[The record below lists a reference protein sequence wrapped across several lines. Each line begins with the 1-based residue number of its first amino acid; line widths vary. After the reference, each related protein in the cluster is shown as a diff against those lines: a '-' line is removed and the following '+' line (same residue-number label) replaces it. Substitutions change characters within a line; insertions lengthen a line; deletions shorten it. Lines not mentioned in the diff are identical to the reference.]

1 MSRSK
6 RTRALAISPKVKA
19 EVYARDRERCI
30 FCGRAGLPEGHY
42 ISRSRGGL
50 GIPENIVTVCRECHR
65 RMDQTTERV
74 TYMVRA
80 REYLELF
87 YPGFDDNERIYRR
100 RK

>member
-65 RMDQTTERV
+65 RMDQSSA
-74 TYMVRA
+74 RA
-80 REYLELF
+80 EMLKEAKRYLDIF
-87 YPGFDDNERIYRR
+87 YPNLSDDNRIYRR
-100 RK
+100 

>member
-1 MSRSK
+1 MSE
-6 RTRALAISPKVKA
+6 RTKALAISA
-19 EVYARDRERCI
+19 EAKRIVYERDRGRCV
-30 FCGRAGLPEGHY
+30 FCGRPGLPEAHY

-50 GIPENIVTVCRECHR
+50 GIPENILTVCRECHR